1 MFFKHKLPQ
10 NIGAVKSTERFL
22 MLLTK
27 IESSGIGLIIPSSLK
42 MLQEEGIIAKNMHN
56 N

>member
-1 MFFKHKLPQ
+1 
-10 NIGAVKSTERFL
+10 

-42 MLQEEGIIAKNMHN
+42 MLQEDRIIAKSIHN